1 MCSHHHHRH
10 CHLALHHIRTVF
22 ICCGSKITKVLNVIE
37 DGLCLF
43 CFLLFGFSEK
53 KHENIF
59 QKQRQNKDVF
69 RHTKAES
76 SQPADQTTGVLK
88 GSSFNRETPDGN
100 VGPQNNV
107 KSPENAAMWG
117 VRTFLI

>member
-1 MCSHHHHRH
+1 MKTFSGIQKLR
-10 CHLALHHIRTVF
+10 VPNQQ
-22 ICCGSKITKVLNVIE
+22 TK
-37 DGLCLF
+37 
-43 CFLLFGFSEK
+43 
-53 KHENIF
+53 
-59 QKQRQNKDVF
+59 RQ
-69 RHTKAES
+69 
-76 SQPADQTTGVLK
+76 GVLK